1 MNTTA
6 PLRQKRETKSETAER
21 RTAARGQTSKTLL
34 PGLIAERARMFE
46 LRNQANKPAPYIGKI
61 TNANTKGRYSPA
73 VHSPST
79 ATRTG
84 ADDGLALPSRV
95 NDTLRYRDG
104 REVAA

>member
-6 PLRQKRETKSETAER
+6 PLRQKRETKSETAQR
-21 RTAARGQTSKTLL
+21 RTAAQGQTSKTLL

-46 LRNQANKPAPYIGKI
+46 LRMQSLSSVPTFTKI
-61 TNANTKGRYSPA
+61 TNANTRGRYSPA
-73 VHSPST
+73 VDSPST

-95 NDTLRYRDG
+95 NDTLHYRDG
-104 REVAA
+104 REVSA